1 MAWGSSQEA
10 TAVLVAVNYFHTHGM
25 TGTNSRGEST
35 HTTVE
40 EAGNSL
46 KQQNMALLHHAK
58 LKFEN
63 EWISFLLPLSRSAR
77 HVPI

>member
-46 KQQNMALLHHAK
+46 KQQNTILLHYVK
-58 LKFEN
+58 PKFEN
-63 EWISFLLPLSRSAR
+63 ELISPFLTLSHPAR